1 MPDTTQLGVRIDA
14 KIASL
19 LSEETKKRS
28 KSKKEI
34 IERALLSYLDP
45 ASYEKQYGSNNGS
58 NNGSTEL
65 LFDNKDMKEKIA
77 TNAANIEALS
87 EEVATLREL
96 FATIESPPGSK
107 SGSKLLPSHSQKKH
121 KSPRK
126 KKENN
131 NLKIAGQVQGNRGGK
146 PADLFEYQGKV
157 ETLNVHLI
165 DAIPEIDK
173 NSLKNAKINIKRRAK
188 KGTHTI
194 KESIDQEIDSLRKKL
209 KKSS

>member
-28 KSKKEI
+28 KSKKEL
-34 IERALLSYLDP
+34 IERALLYYFDP
-45 ASYEKQYGSNNGS
+45 ALHEKQYGSNNGS
-58 NNGSTEL
+58 TEL
-65 LFDNKDMKEKIA
+65 SFDNKDMKEKIA
-77 TNAANIEALS
+77 TNAASIEALS

-96 FATIESPPGSK
+96 FATIESPPGNK

-157 ETLNVHLI
+157 ETLNVHLTE
-165 DAIPEIDK
+165 AIPEIDK

-194 KESIDQEIDSLRKKL
+194 KESIDQEIDSLQKKL
-209 KKSS
+209 REQI